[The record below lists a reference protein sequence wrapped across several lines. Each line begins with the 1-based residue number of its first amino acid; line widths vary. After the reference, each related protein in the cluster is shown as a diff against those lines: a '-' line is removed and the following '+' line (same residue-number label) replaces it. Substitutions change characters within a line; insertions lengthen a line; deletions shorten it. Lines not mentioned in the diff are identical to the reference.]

1 MEFKLLRH
9 AFYAVALLLPV
20 VAAAETKIGYVNL
33 TEILEK
39 SPQADA
45 ARKTLEKEFSYRNE
59 KLTAVRDEILKFE
72 ETLQKDGAVMTETRR
87 SELEK
92 EILNKKREYSR
103 QQEELKEDFNIRRN
117 QEIGDLQKSVNEV
130 VNSLAKSQNY
140 DLVVTQ
146 PVLFASD
153 RIDMTDQVLEELRK
167 VKQ

>member
-1 MEFKLLRH
+1 MT
-9 AFYAVALLLPV
+9 ALLLPV
-20 VAAAETKIGYVNL
+20 AAAAETKIGYVNL
-33 TEILEK
+33 ADILEK

-72 ETLQKDGAVMTETRR
+72 ETLQNDGAVMTDTRR
-87 SELEK
+87 TELEK
-92 EILNKKREYSR
+92 EILNKKRAYSR

-130 VNSLAKSQNY
+130 VTKLAKSENY

-153 RIDMTDQVLEELRK
+153 RIDMTERVLEELRK
-167 VKQ
+167 VQQ

>member
-1 MEFKLLRH
+1 
-9 AFYAVALLLPV
+9 
-20 VAAAETKIGYVNL
+20 
-33 TEILEK
+33 
-39 SPQADA
+39 
-45 ARKTLEKEFSYRNE
+45 
-59 KLTAVRDEILKFE
+59 
-72 ETLQKDGAVMTETRR
+72 MTETRR

-92 EILNKKREYSR
+92 EILHKKREYSR

-130 VNSLAKSQNY
+130 VTSLAKSQNY

>member
-1 MEFKLLRH
+1 MDLKSLRKI
-9 AFYAVALLLPV
+9 VCMTALLLPV
-20 VAAAETKIGYVNL
+20 AAAAETKIGYVNL
-33 TEILEK
+33 ADILEK

-72 ETLQKDGAVMTETRR
+72 ETLQNDGAVMTDTRR
-87 SELEK
+87 TELEK
-92 EILNKKREYSR
+92 EILNKKRAYSR

-130 VNSLAKSQNY
+130 VTKLAKSENY

-153 RIDMTDQVLEELRK
+153 RIDMTERVLEELRK
-167 VKQ
+167 VQQ

>member
-1 MEFKLLRH
+1 
-9 AFYAVALLLPV
+9 
-20 VAAAETKIGYVNL
+20 
-33 TEILEK
+33 
-39 SPQADA
+39 
-45 ARKTLEKEFSYRNE
+45 
-59 KLTAVRDEILKFE
+59 
-72 ETLQKDGAVMTETRR
+72 MTETRR

-153 RIDMTDQVLEELRK
+153 RIDMTVSGFWRSCGKSNSDSA
-167 VKQ
+167 

>member
-1 MEFKLLRH
+1 MT
-9 AFYAVALLLPV
+9 ALLLPV
-20 VAAAETKIGYVNL
+20 AAAAETKIGYVNL
-33 TEILEK
+33 ADILEK

-72 ETLQKDGAVMTETRR
+72 ETLQNDGAVMTDTRR
-87 SELEK
+87 TELEK
-92 EILNKKREYSR
+92 EILNKKRAYSR
-103 QQEELKEDFNIRRN
+103 QQEELQEDFNIRRN

-130 VNSLAKSQNY
+130 VTKLAKSENY

-153 RIDMTDQVLEELRK
+153 RIDMTERVLEELRK
-167 VKQ
+167 VQQ